1 MISRLAASA
10 SGASGAQRLPGG
22 DRRRRVV
29 PERLERRR
37 LGRRHG
43 REVQRGDDAEAP
55 AAGTPQR
62 PEQVG
67 LLVLVA
73 AHLAPVGQDDLGR
86 AQRVGG
92 QPMEAAED
100 PEPAAEGEPG
110 DADGRAAPARDRHA
124 VRVERVV
131 DVAEQRAR
139 ADRRPPVGNRHPVE
153 AARRRSARRPSTS
166 GRRSS
171 GRRCAPRRAGPWTAA
186 NSKAAATSCGVR
198 QATTASGW
206 MSLKRASAGRIPRI
220 KRKRREGS
228 RLRSPPI
235 DLPKLLDPSGRRAFR
250 PQASLSAATT
260 FASGTNL
267 GRRPREFKSG

>member
-1 MISRLAASA
+1 MASRQEPVWTRAESGSPSGSSSARSSVLGPRVAAEHLHRERRRGDQQA
-10 SGASGAQRLPGG
+10 GGERVGRVRCPRLPRG
-22 DRRRRVV
+22 DRRRRIG

-55 AAGTPQR
+55 AARAPQR

-92 QPMEAAED
+92 QPVEAAED

-124 VRVERVV
+124 VGVERVV

-139 ADRRPPVGNRHPVE
+139 SDRRPPVANRHPVE
-153 AARRRSARRPSTS
+153 ERDVDQHAVRRRA
-166 GRRSS
+166 
-171 GRRCAPRRAGPWTAA
+171 AGEAV
-186 NSKAAATSCGVR
+186 AAAAHRDGQPV
-198 QATTASGW
+198 
-206 MSLKRASAGRIPRI
+206 GRGEL
-220 KRKRREGS
+220 EGGGDV
-228 RLRSPPI
+228 LRSPAG
-235 DLPKLLDPSGRRAFR
+235 DDRLGLDVSEAGEYR
-250 PQASLSAATT
+250 SHSAD
-260 FASGTNL
+260 
-267 GRRPREFKSG
+267 